1 MTTGSDLAWWGYIH
15 QNGSVQVKRWWGDQ
29 RDIEEAK
36 ESDFV
41 ETTYGPFMAANRQ
54 AAIDRVKELH
64 GSAVGWHP
72 INEHGEPI

>member
-1 MTTGSDLAWWGYIH
+1 M
-15 QNGSVQVKRWWGDQ
+15 QVKRWWGDQ

-41 ETTYGPFMAANRQ
+41 ETTYGPFMVSGRQ

-64 GSAVGWHP
+64 GSAVGWVAP
-72 INEHGEPI
+72 TEPVEPI